1 MLRRLTHATVA
12 GLAGAGLALYGA
24 TRVWAV
30 EVTPRPGLSDLRT
43 STTGADAQPW
53 LVALAL
59 IALAGPGALL
69 ATRGLVRRLL
79 GGLLALVGTGVA
91 AAAIAGRASIDPG
104 AAGAG
109 ATVWPAACVLGGAL
123 VVLTGVS
130 AARHGHEWPAM
141 GSRYERRPVPP
152 PRTGPA
158 ARPRPSPAAGQT
170 GDAGAKAPGRAGDAS
185 SGATGPISDAGVEA
199 AGGTGQKPAG
209 MTGISSEKPSAAAWP
224 DDRADAGGAS
234 AAEHSEGLPAAG
246 PDGEP
251 DDYPAGADERRA
263 DPAPIDTRAVWD
275 ALDRGDDPTR

>member
-1 MLRRLTHATVA
+1 VRRLAHAAVA

-53 LVALAL
+53 LIALAL

-79 GGLLALVGTGVA
+79 GGLIALVGTGVA
-91 AAAIAGRASIDPG
+91 AAAISGRAGVDPG

-109 ATVWPAACVLGGAL
+109 ATVWPVACVVGGAL
-123 VVLTGVS
+123 VVMAGVG

-152 PRTGPA
+152 PRTSPVAG
-158 ARPRPSPAAGQT
+158 PRPFPAAGPT
-170 GDAGAKAPGRAGDAS
+170 ADSGAQVPGRAGAAAS
-185 SGATGPISDAGVEA
+185 HAAGPTSDAGMEA
-199 AGGTGQKPAG
+199 AGRTDGTGEKT
-209 MTGISSEKPSAAAWP
+209 TGRTGSASEELSSAAGQ
-224 DDRADAGGAS
+224 DDGPGRGGASAVERSGGAS
-234 AAEHSEGLPAAG
+234 AAGR
-246 PDGEP
+246 DG
-251 DDYPAGADERRA
+251 
-263 DPAPIDTRAVWD
+263 PAPIDTRAVWD